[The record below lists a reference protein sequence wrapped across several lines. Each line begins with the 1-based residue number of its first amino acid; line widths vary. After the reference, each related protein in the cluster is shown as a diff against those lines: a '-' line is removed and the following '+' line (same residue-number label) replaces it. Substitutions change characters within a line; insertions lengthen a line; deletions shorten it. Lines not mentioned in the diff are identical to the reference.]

1 MHTFVLFAGA
11 GDPPAPYRQPKAENT
26 SMISLEAGER
36 GMRHPAEN
44 WLKRR
49 QNNETGNEKGI
60 DSRYGIQKEFPE
72 RQPN

>member
-1 MHTFVLFAGA
+1 MRERHVCIEIFDFVMHTFVLFADA

-44 WLKRR
+44 
-49 QNNETGNEKGI
+49 
-60 DSRYGIQKEFPE
+60 
-72 RQPN
+72 